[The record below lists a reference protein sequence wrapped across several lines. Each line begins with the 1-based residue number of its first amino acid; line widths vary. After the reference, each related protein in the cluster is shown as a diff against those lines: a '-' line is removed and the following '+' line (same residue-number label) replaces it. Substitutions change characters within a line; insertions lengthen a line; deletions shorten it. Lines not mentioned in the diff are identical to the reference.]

1 MKNFIFDVDRTLF
14 DSYTIEKETLQNSLL
29 KVTGKTFD
37 KETMDKLSV
46 LPTKE
51 FFSLINIDINSN
63 IMKEINYYWDKY
75 LKETKIKLFPGIEEQ
90 LLLLKENNCFLAIA
104 TSRTK
109 DEFKELSEF
118 SKIDNLFTCIITS
131 DMVKKPKPD
140 PESILKIITD
150 FSLDKRETIYIGDSD
165 SDSLASKKASIKF
178 AYASYDNKNSTNE
191 YDYLL
196 KNVDDISKLI
206 YKK

>member
-118 SKIDNLFTCIITS
+118 SKIDTLFTCIITS

-150 FSLDKRETIYIGDSD
+150 FSLDKRETIYIGDSC